1 MTDNVSEMELNHI
14 SAVQLNHIL
23 QAENINTT
31 GRKLSINIYDEPY
44 AEIKIELC
52 DDSTPHKQSH
62 ISNNHNTEAIEA
74 NVIEANATNI
84 NAIDTTSPITK
95 DMKNKASKVNEV
107 NIKIDSDDY
116 YNDEKESRVSYLC
129 ACAIL

>member
-1 MTDNVSEMELNHI
+1 MNYMTDNVSELELNHI

-44 AEIKIELC
+44 AEIKIEMC
-52 DDSTPHKQSH
+52 DDSTPHKQLH
-62 ISNNHNTEAIEA
+62 ISNNHNTEAVET
-74 NVIEANATNI
+74 NVIEA

-107 NIKIDSDDY
+107 NIKIDSDEY
-116 YNDEKESRVSYLC
+116 YNDEKESRV
-129 ACAIL
+129 